1 MLRTFA
7 KHFYFYMSYEID
19 QLKLSE
25 QIISIAKKVSV
36 TAGLY
41 IFLTFIIVSFIY
53 MVGLISLIGS
63 PEEFIKLSNQKIAEE
78 FIIAKSTEIMILNTV
93 ASIVL
98 YYSLGGIYG
107 MIKKIMAQPYAD
119 LGSAFSIIFSKQG
132 LKALNIIIV
141 LQILSTAISYFLDLA
156 GFSLVGLGISL
167 LLQLL
172 TYFAV
177 PAIYI
182 SNLNITQ
189 SIRYSISTVNQKPG
203 FLFLFI
209 SFAYLLSFIG
219 ILFFGL
225 GIILTLPLNYI
236 VAYSLYTHIK
246 EQQI

>member
-1 MLRTFA
+1 
-7 KHFYFYMSYEID
+7 MSYEID

-63 PEEFIKLSNQKIAEE
+63 PEEFIKLSNQKSAEE
-78 FIIAKSTEIMILNTV
+78 FIAANATQIMIVNMV

-98 YYSLGGIYG
+98 HYFFGGIYG
-107 MIKKIMAQPYAD
+107 MIKKVQTQPYAD
-119 LGSAFSIIFSKQG
+119 LGSAFKTILSKQG
-132 LKALNIIIV
+132 LKVLNVIIV
-141 LQILSTAISYFLDLA
+141 VQILSTAISYFLDLV
-156 GFSLVGLGISL
+156 GFALVGLGISV

-172 TYFAV
+172 TYFAI
-177 PAIYI
+177 PGIYI
-182 SNLNITQ
+182 DDLRITQ
-189 SIRYSISTVNQKPG
+189 SIRLSISTVNQKPG
-203 FLFLFI
+203 FLFAFI
-209 SFAYLLSFIG
+209 VFAYFLSFIG

-236 VAYSLYTHIK
+236 AAYSLYTHIK
-246 EQQI
+246 EQQV